1 MAVGFLA
8 FVTVAILTY
17 NRDWRYSGPK
27 FWDPN
32 IDPNAGTD
40 PDGEA
45 QDALWNYYA
54 SGHTYCSF
62 CCCFGLC
69 RCLQAEA
76 GLPTR
81 RELWNAAASQ
91 NDEDALKVA
100 ERVLARS
107 SKKGVVDFS
116 ATYYADNRCGTW
128 RDCLWYCATLEC
140 FAADDF
146 CCCQNE
152 SLQNGNHLDQCCD
165 DPFFCFCKSCDF
177 CCLSFCPWRKAD
189 SSRLHLK
196 KLKHPM
202 TPLQLACKN
211 EKVELASI
219 LFDKGANIWGR
230 FTDDDVNNGGIIHQ
244 LAACGGQ
251 ERSLELFQMFAAG
264 VKGQNQEYAY
274 SPENLPASEKTA
286 DATVII
292 PTHRQPCSFET
303 RESVKYSKLK
313 GIEKTYIKTKEN
325 ATPQEH
331 EQAKITAEMNIHP
344 IPARKTYTE
353 EATGIKWIMLRGS
366 NGWRPLTFCKI
377 VGLAPN
383 DADAADV
390 SNDRDAVAMLD
401 LAPTEDV
408 QLPEHETGIDADVGK
423 KNFHKIHWLDF
434 RDSRGKTPIDVAH
447 DNGHTTL
454 EHAMIFERHPAYI
467 DGIIRDASACV
478 SQLCIQDALSQGGG
492 KRRPASK
499 SMPIED
505 HIKTHGADL
514 SCGLLQI
521 ASRRICKSARHME
534 PAAVQTLKD
543 ELTTRIQEVLGD
555 PDDLSLDVPLPRQ
568 LRSIKQLLL
577 DYVQV
582 PLYYG
587 DCTIA
592 EIPLAFRDAIFN
604 PLVEIIRH
612 HCAILLEKVRL
623 HPDHFV
629 NIVAEL
635 AIPDARSYDAQRLKA
650 MSKIFGN
657 GEQQFDAMLKGV
669 DVIYSKCTAQTASR
683 KECIVQPTGDPLKL
697 TVLLRNATPGFK
709 AAVNAMAT
717 LQIRESANGLLKED
731 RSNPEIVI
739 LTFRPMCKGLYRII
753 EKCLLKSKA
762 QDTLNKPI
770 DCSKVKDAAGCFI
783 SCTNFK
789 TMHDV
794 MNAIYNNDQW
804 KVCELKNTW
813 TGLSKAGWRD
823 YKVIVQ
829 FGGLLFE
836 IQIALEHMVRARN
849 FLDGHAAYAA
859 FRNYYECIKYLGGH
873 EERLTNAVSPD
884 TSGVSHLEGAAAD
897 AAHPASHGAFNNDSL
912 QTLARPLRLVPVAKQ
927 EAKLIPALPASI
939 SIDAVD
945 AVNRLSAVGAD
956 TQAASSIAIDPL
968 LPPDE
973 KLHIMR
979 QMLNSIQV
987 TAFNM
992 EKDELVEEI
1001 TALHDHVASLHS
1013 PNFKN
1018 ENSLLQCSQQTSL

>member
-1 MAVGFLA
+1 MAFSESITDENAVR
-8 FVTVAILTY
+8 VA
-17 NRDWRYSGPK
+17 RAV
-27 FWDPN
+27 F
-32 IDPNAGTD
+32 
-40 PDGEA
+40 
-45 QDALWNYYA
+45 
-54 SGHTYCSF
+54 
-62 CCCFGLC
+62 
-69 RCLQAEA
+69 
-76 GLPTR
+76 
-81 RELWNAAASQ
+81 
-91 NDEDALKVA
+91 
-100 ERVLARS
+100 ERTTQRS
-107 SKKGVVDFS
+107 VVEFKDQRS
-116 ATYYADNRCGTW
+116 YADNRCGTCN
-128 RDCLWYCATLEC
+128 DCFWYSATLEC

-146 CCCQNE
+146 CCCQTDE
-152 SLQNGNHLDQCCD
+152 SLMCLASNQAGNCVICR
-165 DPFFCFCKSCDF
+165 PCDF
-177 CCLSFCPWRKAD
+177 CCLSFCPWRKED
-189 SSRLHLK
+189 SNRLHLK
-196 KLKHPM
+196 KSQYRW

-211 EKVELASI
+211 EKVELATI
-219 LFDKGANIWGR
+219 IFEKGANIWFRLQADGY
-230 FTDDDVNNGGIIHQ
+230 NNGGIIHQ
-244 LAACGGQ
+244 LAASTNQ
-251 ERSLELFQMFAAG
+251 DQSLKLFQMFAAG
-264 VKGQNQEYAY
+264 VKEQNQEFAY
-274 SPENLPASEKTA
+274 SPEKLSDSEQTGKVKTKWP
-286 DATVII
+286 D
-292 PTHRQPCSFET
+292 RS
-303 RESVKYSKLK
+303 SSYKYSYIPACRRSHLAEESFTVQKLK
-313 GIEKTYIKTKEN
+313 GITKTYLENREN
-325 ATPQEH
+325 ATPQELA
-331 EQAKITAEMNIHP
+331 QKAIAAEMDINP
-344 IPARKTYTE
+344 SPAHATVTE
-353 EATGIKWIMLRGS
+353 ETTGAPVTWIMLRGG
-366 NGWRPLTFCKI
+366 NGWHPLTVCKI
-377 VGLAPN
+377 KGATV
-383 DADAADV
+383 D
-390 SNDRDAVAMLD
+390 
-401 LAPTEDV
+401 
-408 QLPEHETGIDADVGK
+408 DADVGK
-423 KNFHKIHWLDF
+423 KNFHQIHWLDF

-454 EHAMIFERHPAYI
+454 EHAMIFERHPAYT

-499 SMPIED
+499 PMPIED

-514 SCGLLQI
+514 SSGLLQI
-521 ASRRICKSARHME
+521 ASRCICKSARHME

-543 ELTTRIQEVLGD
+543 ELTTRIQEVLGN

-568 LRSIKQLLL
+568 LNSIKQLLL

-592 EIPLAFRDAIFN
+592 EIPLAFRDAIFT

-657 GEQQFDAMLKGV
+657 GKQQFDTMLKGV
-669 DVIYSKCTAQTASR
+669 DGTYGECTAQTASR
-683 KECIVQPTGDPLKL
+683 NDSIVQPTGDPLKL

-717 LQIRESANGLLKED
+717 LHIRESANGLLKDD

-762 QDTLNKPI
+762 QDTLNTPI

-884 TSGVSHLEGAAAD
+884 TLGVSHLEGAAAD
-897 AAHPASHGAFNNDSL
+897 AAHPASHGASNNNSL

-927 EAKLIPALPASI
+927 EAELIPALPASI
-939 SIDAVD
+939 AIDAVD

-979 QMLNSIQV
+979 QMLSSIQV

-1018 ENSLLQCSQQTSL
+1018 ENSLRQCSQQTSL